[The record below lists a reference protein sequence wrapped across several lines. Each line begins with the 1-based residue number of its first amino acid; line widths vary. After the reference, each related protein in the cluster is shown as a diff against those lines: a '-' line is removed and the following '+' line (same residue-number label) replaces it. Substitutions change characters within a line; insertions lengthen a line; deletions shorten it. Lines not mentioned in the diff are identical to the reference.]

1 LNVPDVPAICR
12 ACGGVF
18 PSGIF
23 VENSRDITFTGCT
36 AGPCPRCGGTGEIPD
51 GVYDFVGEAMR
62 VIAAPRYSRERL
74 VRIAAILAQAR
85 QSGAP
90 AAQIVAA
97 LEDEAPE
104 LSDLARRLLVP
115 RTPAELA
122 GFLVVLLM
130 VVQIYLM
137 AKPPSQPTEAELNR
151 MAEQAVERAI
161 EQPAHRAHDARER
174 LTAKRPPPPP
184 RKLERARKARKRR

>member
-1 LNVPDVPAICR
+1 MPHVPAICR
-12 ACGGVF
+12 TCGAVF
-18 PSGIF
+18 PSGI
-23 VENSRDITFTGCT
+23 VADNSRDIMFTGCT

-62 VIAAPRYSRERL
+62 VVAAPSYSRERL
-74 VRIAAILAQAR
+74 ERIAAILAQAR
-85 QSGAP
+85 QAGAP
-90 AAQIVAA
+90 AADVVAA

-137 AKPPSQPTEAELNR
+137 TKPPSQPTEAELNQL
-151 MAEQAVERAI
+151 AEQAVERAI
-161 EQPAHRAHDARER
+161 EQPTHRAHDARQHS
-174 LTAKRPPPPP
+174 TAKRPPPPP
-184 RKLERARKARKRR
+184 PRRLQRARKARRRR